1 MSVEIKGEIPIGPR
15 DCRERGGN
23 KIANTWVTRR
33 MLTTFLVP
41 PLVANFSE
49 GMMN

>member
-15 DCRERGGN
+15 DCREGGGN

-41 PLVANFSE
+41 PLVTNFSE